1 MMLKIMNYEAFFD
14 RKSSIH
20 SGSSGLGP
28 LSVVSQGQIFD
39 SGHSAQTGSIL
50 VSVLVQKV
58 FSVPQ
63 SAEVLHIGLG
73 IVVVVVG
80 VGVGDRLS
88 NPSKFT
94 RPLVAE
100 LGRSTAKYFV
110 LSLVISG
117 WVMIIPCQ
125 FFIRSASKSSI

>member
-1 MMLKIMNYEAFFD
+1 MKHFLTENHQ
-14 RKSSIH
+14 SIQDL
-20 SGSSGLGP
+20 LGP
-28 LSVVSQGQIFD
+28 LAVVSQGQIFD
-39 SGHSAQTGSIL
+39 SGHGAQTGSIL

-63 SAEVLHIGLG
+63 SAEVLHVGLG
-73 IVVVVVG
+73 KLVVVVVG
-80 VGVGDRLS
+80 VGVKLS

-125 FFIRSASKSSI
+125 FFIRLASKSSI

>member
-1 MMLKIMNYEAFFD
+1 MRVPSRLLCGVTRERVGVEVGVLRAS
-14 RKSSIH
+14 R
-20 SGSSGLGP
+20 
-28 LSVVSQGQIFD
+28 VSCVQLHFQIPN
-39 SGHSAQTGSIL
+39 
-50 VSVLVQKV
+50 V
-58 FSVPQ
+58 
-63 SAEVLHIGLG
+63 GLG

-80 VGVGDRLS
+80 VDVGV

-94 RPLVAE
+94 RPLIAE

-125 FFIRSASKSSI
+125 FFIRLASKSSI